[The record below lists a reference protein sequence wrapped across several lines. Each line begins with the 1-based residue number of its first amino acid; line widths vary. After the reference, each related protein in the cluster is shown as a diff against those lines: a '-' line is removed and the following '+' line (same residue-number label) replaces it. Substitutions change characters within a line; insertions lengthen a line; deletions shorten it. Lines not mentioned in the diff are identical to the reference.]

1 MPFRRLM
8 TWSRGAHL
16 TTEELALFD
25 RLYRMDEGSQR
36 RWLERLV
43 TRLST
48 WAPDLRPEDLLLDV
62 PPRDKDSQPDIE
74 VQLPSGHV
82 TTLQA
87 YSEVVAG
94 IGADFSRHVKRIRL
108 FVHPVQAERLDD
120 HRPAVQEAIAETL
133 TEF

>member
-1 MPFRRLM
+1 M
-8 TWSRGAHL
+8 TWSRGPHL
-16 TTEELALFD
+16 TAEELALFE
-25 RLYRMDEGSQR
+25 RLYRMTDVSQR

-48 WAPDLRPEDLLLDV
+48 WAPDIRPEDLLLDV

-74 VQLPSGHV
+74 VHLTSGHV

-94 IGADFSRHVKRIRL
+94 IGADFMRHVKRIRL
-108 FVHPVQAERLDD
+108 FVHPVQAERLDA
-120 HRPAVQEAIAETL
+120 HAQEVQEAVSETL
-133 TEF
+133 MEF